1 MWTYSILGHL
11 SRVLAL
17 RIVLVILIGTAI
29 GSVLPEFGNVLAAR
43 IDIGAHAFNIIFLV
57 SLALCWHCILDIEVV
72 SKVLRF
78 WWWSGG

>member
-57 SLALCWHCILDIEVV
+57 VGITGVVLALYLGYRGCQ
-72 SKVLRF
+72 
-78 WWWSGG
+78 